1 MVKYNIEGNI
11 DFYGELYKMM
21 DDNKEDENDNL
32 DNKDNKFCLIS
43 NTPLV
48 EHFVTLTCSHKFN
61 YIPLYKDILN
71 HRKKYHNME
80 RHSLRPHELRCPY
93 CRSVQKGLLP
103 YIPELG
109 LDKEHGVNFIDTSI
123 QIAVPSSQL
132 LKSVNGKCHFG
143 LCDSLQSQSQSQS
156 QNMVIDASQNVVID
170 HLGMMNESLPVID
183 NSYNVIPICKNTQVV
198 ILDLDKKTYCYQHL
212 YIAKKN
218 YLAKAKLELKQK
230 MKYIQNLK
238 KESLKKEKL
247 EAKKQEK
254 EKEKQAKLQQKQ
266 DKTQKQCKTQE
277 QLKTKSAATV
287 NVNVNE
293 NVVITQS
300 SNSNV
305 CIQILKTGKN
315 KGIQCGCLVTK
326 DNLCTRHYNLLN
338 KNNNIA
344 EK

>member
-1 MVKYNIEGNI
+1 MGKYNIEGNI

-21 DDNKEDENDNL
+21 DDNKEDENYNL
-32 DNKDNKFCLIS
+32 DNKENNFCLIS

-48 EHFVTLTCSHKFN
+48 EHFVKLTCGHKFN

-71 HRKKYHNME
+71 HRKKFHNME
-80 RHSLRPHELRCPY
+80 RQSLRPHELRCPY

-103 YIPELG
+103 FIPELG
-109 LDKEHGVNFIDTSI
+109 LDKEHGVNFIDTNI
-123 QIAVPSSQL
+123 QNSVPSAKL
-132 LKSVNGKCHFG
+132 IKCVNGKCHFG
-143 LCDSLQSQSQSQS
+143 LCDTLQSQSQSHLQS
-156 QNMVIDASQNVVID
+156 QNMVISGSQNVVID
-170 HLGMMNESLPVID
+170 NLGMINDSLPVID

-198 ILDLDKKTYCYQHL
+198 VLDLDKQTYCYEHL
-212 YIAKKN
+212 FIAKKN

-254 EKEKQAKLQQKQ
+254 EKEKQAKLQEKLEQKQ
-266 DKTQKQCKTQE
+266 S
-277 QLKTKSAATV
+277 KTKSVANV
-287 NVNVNE
+287 NVNTNVNE
-293 NVVITQS
+293 NVS
-300 SNSNV
+300 SNSNI

-315 KGIQCGCLVTK
+315 KGIQCSCLVTK

-338 KNNNIA
+338 KNNNIV

>member
-1 MVKYNIEGNI
+1 MVKYNIEDNI

-32 DNKDNKFCLIS
+32 DNKDNNFCLIS

-71 HRKKYHNME
+71 HRKKYHNMV

-109 LDKEHGVNFIDTSI
+109 LDKEHGVNFIDTNI

-143 LCDSLQSQSQSQS
+143 LCDSLQSQSQSQ
-156 QNMVIDASQNVVID
+156 NMVIDASQNVIID
-170 HLGMMNESLPVID
+170 NLGMMNESLPVID

-293 NVVITQS
+293 NVVITPS